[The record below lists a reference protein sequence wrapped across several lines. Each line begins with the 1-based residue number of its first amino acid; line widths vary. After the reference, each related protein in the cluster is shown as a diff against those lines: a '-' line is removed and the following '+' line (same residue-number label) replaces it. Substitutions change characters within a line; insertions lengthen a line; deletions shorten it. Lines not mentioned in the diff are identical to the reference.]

1 MNDYLKQLP
10 LQKNTLKQPEHER
23 RKAEEFIDEVF
34 NQKKEVKRYN
44 NYLVQQENEM
54 LQSIKDQLDG
64 SLTNLFDSMGGPLIH
79 ENRFDLTQ
87 KINDNFRDIF
97 ARDDDFHSIAQTPSF
112 SKKMEENVYQNRAE
126 PNSVTSTPQ

>member
-44 NYLVQQENEM
+44 NYLV
-54 LQSIKDQLDG
+54 
-64 SLTNLFDSMGGPLIH
+64 
-79 ENRFDLTQ
+79 
-87 KINDNFRDIF
+87 
-97 ARDDDFHSIAQTPSF
+97 
-112 SKKMEENVYQNRAE
+112 
-126 PNSVTSTPQ
+126 